1 VWQSHEALR
10 RSALALESARLQRSG
25 ASHRRHT
32 RALLAALWLALP
44 AAGEPRTG
52 ESPATLEALMRG
64 MASASGVEARFREEK
79 RLALL
84 SEPIE
89 SRGTLYFVPPNRLCR
104 ETQEPSVSRLVIDG
118 DRVSFRDA
126 AGGGQAVDLS
136 ASPIAREYVAN
147 FVVLFGGDLDALR
160 KRYEPHFRAD
170 ASGWTLELVP
180 RAARLREFITR
191 VTLAGRG
198 RALERME
205 MIEAGGDRTTTWFE
219 DVRSDRAFSDAEL
232 ARIFADP
239 PAAK

>member
-1 VWQSHEALR
+1 LR
-10 RSALALESARLQRSG
+10 RSR
-25 ASHRRHT
+25 ASHRRYSALAALCAA
-32 RALLAALWLALP
+32 ALLASP
-44 AAGEPRTG
+44 APAKASEDQAVG
-52 ESPATLEALMRG
+52 PATLEALMRG
-64 MASASGVEARFREEK
+64 MAGASGVEARFREEK
-79 RLALL
+79 QLALL

-89 SRGTLYFVPPNRLCR
+89 SRGTLYFVPPNRLSR
-104 ETQEPSVSRLVIDG
+104 ETREPSASRLVIDG

-126 AGGGQAVDLS
+126 AGGQTVDLS

-170 ASGWTLELVP
+170 ANGWTLELVP

-191 VTLAGRG
+191 VTLSGRG

-219 DVRSDRAFSDAEL
+219 AVRTDRVFSDAEL
-232 ARIFADP
+232 ARIFSE
-239 PAAK
+239 PAAPAK

>member
-1 VWQSHEALR
+1 LR
-10 RSALALESARLQRSG
+10 RSG
-25 ASHRRHT
+25 ASHRRH
-32 RALLAALWLALP
+32 RPRAALRIAVALCAAALLASP
-44 AAGEPRTG
+44 APAVPQTG

-64 MASASGVEARFREEK
+64 MAGASGVEARFREQK
-79 RLALL
+79 QLALL

-104 ETQEPSVSRLVIDG
+104 ETLEPSASRLVIDG
-118 DRVSFRDA
+118 DRVTFRDA

-170 ASGWTLELVP
+170 ANGWTLELVP

-191 VTLAGRG
+191 VTLSGRG

-205 MIEAGGDRTTTWFE
+205 MVEAGGDRTTTWFE
-219 DVRSDRAFSDAEL
+219 AVRSDRVFSDAEL
-232 ARIFADP
+232 ARIFSEPSA
-239 PAAK
+239 PAR